1 MAASTSSIPATPEV
15 SNMQIVTALTLAH
28 IDANQDAQQDAQSP
42 PPKGKPE
49 NFSRNAAEGKHQKVL
64 IQGKKAPECN
74 SDSDDDYSDVLSEV
88 SRAGSVLASQYD
100 RTKGPKQPRVNA
112 NADSWISKVR
122 PKNKKAA
129 ELLPDVLDQPSV
141 YAREDGKRY
150 WEVPESA
157 QSRRIRFNAYVAH
170 TASAIHEQI
179 SLIGKQAPDIRPPST
194 KFTMPLSK
202 IKGSKQYI
210 QTYIKNVQ
218 ASAEIITESL
228 EKLLEAEQ
236 FYNENDNDIIIE
248 QEEKQELRFKELQSD
263 LQRINENIKTIEAA
277 KETVEFIYNETKNP
291 HPVLLWT
298 KSKDSG
304 EIKKQLTS
312 LTPDRAIQ
320 ILKHLEE
327 KKEKINS
334 KLNPKKPKRK
344 AQDKPKMAKRTP
356 KKLKI
361 TKK

>member
-1 MAASTSSIPATPEV
+1 MDANTSSIPPAQELTD
-15 SNMQIVTALTLAH
+15 MQIVTEMTLTH
-28 IDANQDAQQDAQSP
+28 IDANQDAQSP

-49 NFSRNAAEGKHQKVL
+49 NFSNPPPKGKLQKKH

-74 SDSDDDYSDVLSEV
+74 SDSEDENSDVLSEV
-88 SRAGSVLASQYD
+88 SEAASVLARQYD

-122 PKNKKAA
+122 PKNEKAA
-129 ELLPDVLDQPSV
+129 ENLQVVLNDPSAH
-141 YAREDGKRY
+141 AREDGKRF
-150 WEVPESA
+150 WEYPESPR
-157 QSRRIRFNAYVAH
+157 SRRIRFNAYVAH

-179 SLIGKQAPDIRPPST
+179 SLIGKQAPDIRPPNT
-194 KFTMPLSK
+194 KFTTPLSK

-210 QTYIKNVQ
+210 QTYIKNVK
-218 ASAEIITESL
+218 ASAEKITKSL

-236 FYNENDNDIIIE
+236 FYEENTKDIIIE
-248 QEEKQELRFKELQSD
+248 QQEKQESSFKEMQSD

-277 KETVEFIYNETKNP
+277 KETVEFVYNETKNP

-334 KLNPKKPKRK
+334 QINPKKPKRK